1 MKVTVMARIREGNKY
16 PFVDPMWKGNKLK
29 PGAVIVKDAT
39 GKKIEVK
46 RDDVTY
52 YLRYTRHGKQV
63 TEPAGKNPK
72 DVLTFRERILA
83 TLEAEAHGLAVS
95 GGNIIPMPQ
104 SAPDSS
110 RTTIQQ
116 AVADFLTRKAQD
128 PDLRRSTVGGY
139 ANTLG
144 QWLGWCRKQ
153 NLDEV
158 VRDDVWG
165 FRTHLWKTA
174 KKTNGKPYAERTA
187 NNKTQEVA
195 SFLNDVGRPGL
206 LTARDW
212 QMMDPGPSTRIPYSK
227 DEIKALRAA
236 CETEDERDVIEFYPG
251 LGLRKGEGYQTK
263 WTDVDFTNRYI
274 RVGVSYQTK
283 DKDPRNVPM
292 GPALIER
299 LKARRK
305 RHPDTVYVFPNTK
318 GGPDTHI
325 DRVVARVAKRAGV
338 SMVGKSIT
346 HSFRKTYATRLKNDA
361 KTPIYKIM
369 KLLGHEDLETTERYL
384 GGYDPDSETVGEDIE
399 KALG

>member
-1 MKVTVMARIREGNKY
+1 MKVTVMARVREGNKY
-16 PFVDPMWKGNKLK
+16 PFVDPVWQGNKLK

-46 RDDVTY
+46 RDDVSY

-63 TEPAGKNPK
+63 TEPAGKSPK

-83 TLEAEAHGLAVS
+83 RLEAEALGLAVS
-95 GGNIIPMPQ
+95 GGNIVPMPQ
-104 SAPDSS
+104 STPDSF

-187 NNKTQEVA
+187 NKTQEVA
-195 SFLNDVGRPGL
+195 SFLNDVGCPGL

-236 CETEDERDVIEFYPG
+236 CETEDARDVIEFYPG

-305 RHPDTVYVFPNTK
+305 RHPDTVYVFKP
-318 GGPDTHI
+318 
-325 DRVVARVAKRAGV
+325 
-338 SMVGKSIT
+338 
-346 HSFRKTYATRLKNDA
+346 
-361 KTPIYKIM
+361 
-369 KLLGHEDLETTERYL
+369 
-384 GGYDPDSETVGEDIE
+384 SESTW
-399 KALG
+399 